1 MFGEISSST
10 FLFAL
15 LGGIV
20 PAVLWL
26 LFWLRED
33 KLHPEPRGLIMLAF
47 LAGMITVVFVI
58 PVEMGLKTLFG
69 GGTILV
75 ALWAITEESLK
86 FIFAYLFVLR
96 NKAVNEPIDVIIYM
110 ITVALGFAAFEN
122 TLFLL
127 PTLSDGLVVE
137 SIVTGNLRFVGAT
150 LIHILSSAT
159 IGATLAFSFYKTK
172 ISREFALFIGL
183 ILASILHTLFNFF
196 ILKGNGDSGLLE
208 TFLVVWVGIIIL
220 IFVFEKIKQIQN
232 PRTTFIKQRK

>member
-1 MFGEISSST
+1 MFGELSSSAL
-10 FLFAL
+10 LFAL

-47 LAGMITVVFVI
+47 LAGMIAVAFVI
-58 PVEMGLKTLFG
+58 PIEVGLKTFFG
-69 GGTILV
+69 GTMLV
-75 ALWAITEESLK
+75 ALWAITEEFLK
-86 FIFAYLFVLR
+86 FLFAYLFVLR
-96 NKAVNEPIDVIIYM
+96 NKAVNEPVDVVIYM

-127 PTLSDGLVVE
+127 SPLADGFVIE
-137 SIVTGNLRFVGAT
+137 SIITGNLRFIGAT
-150 LIHILSSAT
+150 LIHTLSSAT
-159 IGATLAFSFYKTK
+159 IGVALAFSFYKSK

-196 ILKGNGDSGLLE
+196 ILKSDGNGGLLE
-208 TFLVVWVGIIIL
+208 TFLVVWFGIIVLIL
-220 IFVFEKIKQIQN
+220 LFEKIKQIRN
-232 PRTTFIKQRK
+232 PHDTFIKQRK